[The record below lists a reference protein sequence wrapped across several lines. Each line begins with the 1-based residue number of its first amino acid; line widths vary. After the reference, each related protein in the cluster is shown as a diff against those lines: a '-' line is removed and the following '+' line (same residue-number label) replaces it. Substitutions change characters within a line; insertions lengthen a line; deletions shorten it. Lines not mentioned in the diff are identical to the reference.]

1 MYVVNFVCPLQK
13 SIHWHDLLDNS
24 TLMYVVFVVQGCA
37 VKQLAISKPGD
48 TLAQSGS
55 VYASD
60 NDIELV
66 GEALPFFL
74 INLIAVLLITF
85 VPALSVGV
93 VHWFIHDH
101 KKVRS
106 QTRTC
111 DSES

>member
-1 MYVVNFVCPLQK
+1 MKLHHALILIPACF
-13 SIHWHDLLDNS
+13 ILL
-24 TLMYVVFVVQGCA
+24 QGCV
-37 VKQLAISKPGD
+37 VKQLANSKPGD

-66 GEALPFFL
+66 GEVLPFFL

-93 VHWFIHDH
+93 VHWFN
-101 KKVRS
+101 S
-106 QTRTC
+106 
-111 DSES
+111 